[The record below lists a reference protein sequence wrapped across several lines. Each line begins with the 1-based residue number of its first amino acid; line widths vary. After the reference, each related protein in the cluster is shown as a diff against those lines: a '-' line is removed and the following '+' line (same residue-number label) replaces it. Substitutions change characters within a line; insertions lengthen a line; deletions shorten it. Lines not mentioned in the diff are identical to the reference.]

1 MTNTAMQAGHAR
13 GVTSLP
19 LRAGLTGASR
29 RQRPSVSGQH
39 AQMRVCQQR
48 ARGIPA
54 AGAQTWGRMDDLTE
68 EQAQT
73 IGELMDHLIE
83 WVEDMA
89 DDGFTHGEAYSA
101 ITLFASAISQ
111 AQREVMN

>member
-1 MTNTAMQAGHAR
+1 
-13 GVTSLP
+13 
-19 LRAGLTGASR
+19 
-29 RQRPSVSGQH
+29 
-39 AQMRVCQQR
+39 
-48 ARGIPA
+48 
-54 AGAQTWGRMDDLTE
+54 MDDLTE

>member
-1 MTNTAMQAGHAR
+1 MNSATKAQSQPGASGIQKGDIQSSTRAHSAVGAIEPRQQSAR
-13 GVTSLP
+13 G
-19 LRAGLTGASR
+19 
-29 RQRPSVSGQH
+29 
-39 AQMRVCQQR
+39 C
-48 ARGIPA
+48 PA
-54 AGAQTWGRMDDLTE
+54 AGAQTGGRMDELTE
-68 EQAQT
+68 EEAQT